1 MAITLRTELYETA
14 QRVAEKKKLE
24 AEKHRKLV
32 EEHLKEC
39 CMKAEKHRKLVEE
52 HLKECC
58 MKAASDGEFRVLIP
72 IWPFEDGTVLT
83 DEDIRVFARDYNL
96 DYTPRE
102 GLDLPVLSWNK

>member
-24 AEKHRKLV
+24 
-32 EEHLKEC
+32 
-39 CMKAEKHRKLVEE
+39 AEKHRKLVEE